1 MLVAEWM
8 SKPAI
13 TVDADD
19 SMEGAI
25 KILNDNEINMLPV
38 LKKGRLVGVLTKQE
52 LDKWPTFETFIDGS
66 PNNHSLLGTVKVN
79 KIMIKNSISVPSD
92 YTVDEAAIILLKYK
106 MPWATVLDKED
117 NVVGV
122 ITQRDIFRIIILLTG
137 AGRGGVQFGFEVE
150 DRPGSV
156 KVLTDMIREYGGRMA
171 SILTSYDMA
180 PIGFRRV
187 YIRMYDIDRF
197 KLIRLKERLKNTAT
211 LLYMVNHPEVDLK
224 KR

>member
-19 SMEGAI
+19 SMENAI
-25 KILNDNEINMLPV
+25 KMLIDNQINMLPV
-38 LKKGRLVGVLTKQE
+38 LKKGQLVGVLTRQE
-52 LDKWPTFETFIDGS
+52 LDKWPTFEASIDGS
-66 PNNHSLLGTVKVN
+66 PNSHSLLATVKVN
-79 KIMIKNSISVPSD
+79 KIMIKNSVSVPSNF
-92 YTVDEAAIILLKYK
+92 TVDEAAIILLKHK
-106 MPWATVLDKED
+106 MHWVTVLDEED

-122 ITQRDIFRIIILLTG
+122 ITQRDIFRGIVLLTG

-156 KVLTDMIREYGGRMA
+156 KVLTDMIREYGGRMT

-197 KLIRLKERLKNTAT
+197 KLFRLKEKLKNTAK
-211 LLYMVNHPEVDLK
+211 LLYMVDHPEVDIK
-224 KR
+224 NR